1 MHVQDPFVN
10 ILSTL
15 QHESRTHH
23 IVLAIL
29 CHVIPAIP
37 FPALVIQNQM
47 SVCGYF
53 RLKFVWTFSIRLFKA
68 VISLILRL
76 KLHLEYRL
84 SECIQVEVPDE
95 EVVFARHRIGTVAIN
110 S

>member
-37 FPALVIQNQM
+37 FSRACHPESDERVWIF
-47 SVCGYF
+47 SPEV
-53 RLKFVWTFSIRLFKA
+53 RLELSIRLFKA

-84 SECIQVEVPDE
+84 SECISS
-95 EVVFARHRIGTVAIN
+95 RSSR
-110 S
+110 